1 MKLIA
6 WFKKQLFG
14 NELDELQ
21 QQKADQIGNRGYW
34 LAWCML
40 LIALVAQSIAGAP
53 MSQMAAEWVIFMA
66 LCVYGMIEWLR
77 NGIWTIADTK
87 PSLRKNLIWSAAA
100 AVAFFLYLLAR
111 NSRQSWWEPG
121 DWWGAAVGG
130 IVTGLLCLGLLQIG
144 SYFYYK
150 RRHKLDNPEDDE
162 DDEE

>member
-21 QQKADQIGNRGYW
+21 QKKADQIGNRGYW

-87 PSLRKNLIWSAAA
+87 PSLRKNLIWSATA

-111 NSRQSWWEPG
+111 NSRQSWWEPS

-150 RRHKLDNPEDDE
+150 RRRKLDNPEDDE